1 MPMENFTSFD
11 HEPSELT
18 LHIIRTIAHNFPV
31 IANMQNGGALA
42 WN

>member
-1 MPMENFTSFD
+1 MDNFTSFE

-31 IANMQNGGALA
+31 SGTPEHGRALA

>member
-1 MPMENFTSFD
+1 MPMENFTPFE
-11 HEPSELT
+11 HEPPELT

-31 IANMQNGGALA
+31 SASLQKGGPA